1 MKTGDHVTDGKG
13 RTFQVGQL
21 LGRGLWGKCYLARE
35 DGDGSEWVLKVPL
48 GEGDLPQEPPRLAE
62 VCREIAREQGRLLD
76 ESGNDALAEVE
87 ARFVADDGSP
97 TLVMPRY
104 PETLERRMAELG
116 TMDEV
121 LQSLMGTMNALQVL
135 TKLMPVHGGLK
146 PSNIMIDED
155 GSVRLMD
162 PITPTLKRHLTV
174 LASRDGYLGDAYFPP
189 EVQNSTSEPVLSAG
203 CDTYALSMM
212 LYRAGAHDATGKTP
226 LTLPT
231 GGLQKGDVQTL
242 KDSFRNRLKNESSNP
257 RFHAR
262 MSDRAAAIVNRGICA
277 ETSPSPPF
285 RFNKLDEFKT
295 RMSEVTALVH
305 PTVAHVGK
313 LILTRPPTSEGFTT
327 DEEVRFSCTVGAT
340 QGVETHEEISA
351 GLAVFDQESGERI
364 RNLAC
369 SYTVDRHPSG
379 RFRFSF
385 RIADLAPGQYL
396 VRIAYTIRD
405 SGHEPV
411 TAEETFQVTA
421 APGYVP
427 PRAEPERQPIT
438 MDRPETQTQSE
449 DTVTG
454 HFHPPGLDDPT
465 YEQPE
470 IQVEAEVTSLHPNLD
485 ADHSGMEH
493 TPSDAAH
500 PGTVEGHPYEDE
512 DEHTEPVPFPIGGS
526 VTDPAGSDEP
536 VYQGAGRWSELPLPN
551 AGQQDLETPTA
562 NEPRQP
568 MERQETGPVAEMIAW
583 LIGKIR
589 SDSYLL
595 FLSAAGL
602 VIVVLLLALWIMP

>member
-35 DGDGSEWVLKVPL
+35 DGDGTEWVLKVPL
-48 GEGDLPQEPPRLAE
+48 GEDDLPQEPPRLAE
-62 VCREIAREQGRLLD
+62 ICREIAREQGRLLD
-76 ESGNDALAEVE
+76 ESGNEALAEVE
-87 ARFVADDGSP
+87 TRFVADDGSP
-97 TLVMPRY
+97 TLVLPRY

-121 LQSLMGTMNALQVL
+121 LQSLMGAMNALQVL
-135 TKLMPVHGGLK
+135 AKLMPVHGGLK

-162 PITPTLKRHLTV
+162 PVTPTLKRHLTA
-174 LASRDGYLGDAYFPP
+174 LASRDGYLGDAYLPP
-189 EVQNSTSEPVLSAG
+189 EVQNSTTEPVLSAG
-203 CDTYALSMM
+203 CDTYALAMM
-212 LYRAGAHDATGKTP
+212 LYRAGVHDGSAKTP
-226 LTLPT
+226 LSLPT

-242 KDSFRNRLKNESSNP
+242 KDSFRNRLKNEPSNP

-305 PTVAHVGK
+305 PTIAHVGK
-313 LILTRPPTSEGFTT
+313 LILTRPPTSAGFTT

-351 GLAVFDQESGERI
+351 GLAVFDQEGGDRV

-385 RIADLAPGQYL
+385 RIADLPPGQYL

-405 SGHEPV
+405 SGHEPI
-411 TAEETFQVTA
+411 TAEEGFQVTA

-427 PRAEPERQPIT
+427 PRAEPERQAIT
-438 MDRPETQTQSE
+438 MDRPEQPDPSE

-454 HFHPPGLDDPT
+454 HFQPPGLDDPT
-465 YEQPE
+465 YEQPDV
-470 IQVEAEVTSLHPNLD
+470 QVEAEVTPLHPNSTDEHSGIEHGFGDTTLNPALD
-485 ADHSGMEH
+485 DHS
-493 TPSDAAH
+493 
-500 PGTVEGHPYEDE
+500 YEE
-512 DEHTEPVPFPIGGS
+512 EEQTEPVPFPIGGPT
-526 VTDPAGSDEP
+526 TDPSEADEP

-551 AGQQDLETPTA
+551 TGQQDLESPSA
-562 NEPRQP
+562 PLPHQP
-568 MERQETGPVAEMIAW
+568 AERQEAGPIAEMISW
-583 LIGKIR
+583 LIGRIR